1 MKSFVKKTKLNYV
14 SMMHL
19 IFETGRIEIVNVV
32 DCLNNSGCTYDREVA
47 EVNCVGLIY
56 EICRYE
62 LYKDNPKDKV
72 DIVMD
77 KVYETFAFN
86 IPYQKKESY
95 LAILKV
101 LIEKMNEI
109 FSQDKLLAPPEN
121 FIYRLF
127 LEQIG
132 IKESSIKSIYVQNLA
147 YLAKRWIMMGESI
160 KNSYIIEDTESESTQ
175 NSTIDYRF

>member
-1 MKSFVKKTKLNYV
+1 MKNFTKKVKLNSV
-14 SMMHL
+14 AMMHL

-32 DCLNNSGCTYDREVA
+32 DCLNTSGCSFERDIA

-62 LYKDNPKDKV
+62 LYKENPKDKV
-72 DIVMD
+72 DYVMN
-77 KVYETFAFN
+77 KVYDQFSYN
-86 IPYQKKESY
+86 ISSQMKEKYMS
-95 LAILKV
+95 ILKV

-109 FSQDKLLAPPEN
+109 FSQDKLLAPPET

-127 LEQIG
+127 LEQLN

-147 YLAKRWIMMGESI
+147 YLAKRWVMMGESI
-160 KNSYIIEDTESESTQ
+160 KNSYYIDASEEESTQ
-175 NSTIDYRF
+175 NGTIDYRF

>member
-1 MKSFVKKTKLNYV
+1 MKSLSKKTELNYI

-19 IFETGRIEIVNVV
+19 IFETGRIEIVNII
-32 DCLNNSGCTYDREVA
+32 DCLNNSGCSYDKEAA

-62 LYKDNPKDKV
+62 LYKDNSKENV
-72 DIVMD
+72 DLVME
-77 KVYETFAFN
+77 KVYEQFSFN
-86 IPYQKKESY
+86 IPSEKKNNY
-95 LAILKV
+95 LSILNV
-101 LIEKMNEI
+101 LVDKMNEI

-127 LEQIG
+127 LEQLN

-147 YLAKRWIMMGESI
+147 YLAKRWVMLGESI
-160 KNSYIIEDTESESTQ
+160 NNSYIIENPNFNSEK
-175 NSTIDYRF
+175 NNTIDYRF